1 MKRYSVFL
9 TQEVEADLLDLFEYI
24 ARQDSVENAYHVL
37 TELEALISSLEQQA
51 ERGHYP
57 PELIEHGVKDYR
69 EVLFKPYRVIYE
81 VEGTRVFVLACF
93 DGRRDMQSLLER
105 RLFVPW

>member
-1 MKRYSVFL
+1 LKQYQVFL
-9 TQEVEADLLDLFEYI
+9 TEELEGDLIDLFDYI
-24 ARQDSVENAYHVL
+24 ARRDSVVNAYHVL
-37 TELEALISSLEQQA
+37 DELESLIAGLDQQP

-57 PELIEHGVKDYR
+57 PELLDHGIKNFR

-81 VEGTRVFVLACF
+81 VVGGKVVVLGCF

-105 RLFVPW
+105 RLLR

>member
-1 MKRYSVFL
+1 MKRYPVHL

-24 ARQDSVENAYHVL
+24 ARKDSAENAYHVL
-37 TELEALISSLEQQA
+37 AELEALIISLEQQA

-69 EVLFKPYRVIYE
+69 EVFFKPYRVIYE
-81 VEGTRVFVLACF
+81 VEGKRVFVLACF
-93 DGRRDMQSLLER
+93 DGRRDMQLLLER
-105 RLFVPW
+105 RLLR